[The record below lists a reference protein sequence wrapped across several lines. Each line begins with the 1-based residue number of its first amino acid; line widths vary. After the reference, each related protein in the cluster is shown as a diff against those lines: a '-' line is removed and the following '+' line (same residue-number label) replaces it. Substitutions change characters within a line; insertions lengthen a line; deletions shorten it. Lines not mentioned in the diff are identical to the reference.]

1 MFDSK
6 NRGSIID
13 RRKEYMWREMQ
24 QNDKNLK
31 KNKGSWRRQGTN
43 ARKHRGEPTVTQ
55 KEDASSSTSG
65 QKARIWGDM

>member
-1 MFDSK
+1 
-6 NRGSIID
+6 
-13 RRKEYMWREMQ
+13 MWREMQ